1 MRVEGGS
8 KFYMIVSKSVLI
20 PEVLSFHVL
29 PPDCIGRILAN
40 ALTTVQMYC
49 LHANVLAACVN
60 KADSTP
66 V

>member
-1 MRVEGGS
+1 VHD
-8 KFYMIVSKSVLI
+8 SVKISILI

-29 PPDCIGRILAN
+29 PPDCNGRILAN

-49 LHANVLAACVN
+49 LLANVLAASVN

>member
-1 MRVEGGS
+1 MHDSV
-8 KFYMIVSKSVLI
+8 KIIVLI
-20 PEVLSFHVL
+20 PEVLGFHVL
-29 PPDCIGRILAN
+29 PPDCNGRVLAN
-40 ALTTVQMYC
+40 AQTTVQMYC